1 MIFQTEK
8 SFDRDYVKLPK
19 DIQALAEKQLAL
31 LLENPRHP
39 SLQVKKMKVY
49 KGYKDLW
56 EGRITIHYRF
66 TFKIVGETYLLRRI
80 GTHEIY
86 KKP

>member
-1 MIFQTEK
+1 MIIQTEK
-8 SFDRDYVKLPK
+8 VFDRDYVKLPES
-19 DIQALAEKQLAL
+19 IQSLAEKQLAL

-39 SLQVKKMKVY
+39 SLQVRKMK
-49 KGYKDLW
+49 GHKDLW

-66 TFKIVGETYLLRRI
+66 TFKIVGETYYLRRI

>member
-1 MIFQTEK
+1 MITQTDK

-19 DIQALAEKQLAL
+19 NIQALAEKQLAL

-39 SLQVKKMKVY
+39 SLQVKKI

-80 GTHEIY
+80 GTHKIY
-86 KKP
+86 KSP

>member
-1 MIFQTEK
+1 MITQIEK

-19 DIQALAEKQLAL
+19 NIQALAEKQLAL
-31 LLENPRHP
+31 LVENPRHP
-39 SLQVKKMKVY
+39 SLQVKKMK
-49 KGYKDLW
+49 GYKELW

-86 KKP
+86 KKA

>member
-1 MIFQTEK
+1 MITQTEK

-19 DIQALAEKQLAL
+19 NLQTLAERQLAL

-39 SLQVKKMKVY
+39 SLQMKKI

-56 EGRITIHYRF
+56 EGRITLHYRF
-66 TFKIVGETYLLRRI
+66 TFKIVGATCLLRRI

-86 KKP
+86 KNP

>member
-1 MIFQTEK
+1 MIAHTEK

-19 DIQALAEKQLAL
+19 NIQALAEKQLAL

-39 SLQVKKMKVY
+39 SLQVKKMK
-49 KGYKDLW
+49 GYKELW
-56 EGRITIHYRF
+56 EGRITINYRF

>member
-1 MIFQTEK
+1 MMIRTEK
-8 SFDRDYVKLPK
+8 AFDRDYVKLPQR
-19 DIQALAEKQLAL
+19 IQKLAEKQLAL
-31 LLENPRHP
+31 FSENPRHP
-39 SLQVKKMKVY
+39 SLHVRKML
-49 KGYKDLW
+49 GCEDLW

>member
-1 MIFQTEK
+1 MIIQTEK
-8 SFDRDYVKLPK
+8 AFDRDYVKLPENV
-19 DIQALAEKQLAL
+19 QALAEKQLAL

-39 SLQVKKMKVY
+39 SLQMRKM
-49 KGYKDLW
+49 KGYKNLW
-56 EGRITIHYRF
+56 EGRISIHYRF
-66 TFKIVGETYLLRRI
+66 TFKIEGETYRLRRV

>member
-1 MIFQTEK
+1 MSVQTEK
-8 SFDRDYVKLPK
+8 AFDRDYVKLPENLK
-19 DIQALAEKQLAL
+19 ALAEKQFAL
-31 LLENPRHP
+31 LMENPRHP
-39 SLQVKKMKVY
+39 SLQVRKM

-56 EGRITIHYRF
+56 EDRITIHYRF

>member
-1 MIFQTEK
+1 MMIRTEK
-8 SFDRDYVKLPK
+8 TSDRDYVKLTRH
-19 DIQALAEKQLAL
+19 IQTLAEKQLAL
-31 LLENPRHP
+31 FLENPRHP
-39 SLQVKKMKVY
+39 SLHVRKMQ
-49 KGYKDLW
+49 GREDLW

-66 TFKIVGETYLLRRI
+66 TFKIVGDTYHLRRI

>member
-1 MIFQTEK
+1 MIIQTEK

-19 DIQALAEKQLAL
+19 NIQALTEKQLAL

-39 SLQVKKMKVY
+39 SLQLRKM

-66 TFKIVGETYLLRRI
+66 TFKIVGETCLLRRI

-86 KKP
+86 KNP